1 MIGLHFSSQQP
12 FLPKT
17 ARQKD
22 GGQALRRRVNLKQK
36 WVKIYLL
43 NDPDQQKE

>member
-1 MIGLHFSSQQP
+1 MKGFVGVTNNDWFAFLSQLLL
-12 FLPKT
+12 LPKT

-36 WVKIYLL
+36 
-43 NDPDQQKE
+43 